1 MSNTREFTC
10 IVCPN
15 GCSITAEYDEAGVIS
30 VSGNRCPRGAE
41 YVRQEIVS
49 PMRTVTT
56 TIPVDGG
63 ELPLCSVRLTAPI
76 PKAEI
81 FKAVAEIQKQRLTAP
96 TKVGQVVIRNLLG
109 YESDVIVTKS
119 IRALSEL

>member
-1 MSNTREFTC
+1 MSKTREFTC

-15 GCSITAEYDEAGVIS
+15 GCSITAEYDGAEVIS

-56 TIPVDGG
+56 TVPVEGG

-76 PKAEI
+76 PKSEI
-81 FKAVAEIQKQRLTAP
+81 FNAVAEIRKQKLTAP
-96 TKVGQVVIRNLLG
+96 TKVGQVVIHNILG
-109 YESDVIVTKS
+109 YDSDLIVTKNVS
-119 IRALSEL
+119 ASR

>member
-1 MSNTREFTC
+1 MSKTREFTC

-15 GCSITAEYDEAGVIS
+15 GCSITAEYDEGGVIS

-56 TIPVDGG
+56 TIPVEGG

-76 PKAEI
+76 PKAEL
-81 FKAVAEIQKQRLTAP
+81 FNAVAEIRKHSITAP
-96 TKVGQVVIRNLLG
+96 TKVGQVVVHNILG
-109 YESDVIVTKS
+109 YDSDVIVTKNV
-119 IRALSEL
+119 RASNE